1 MIKYISYMYMV
12 SVLGGTANTEYCEVK
27 DLHSPYVKN
36 TDESTVAPMKDAPVI
51 KCDSLVNDSSD
62 TKAALIEC
70 LKIRKEWL
78 KI

>member
-1 MIKYISYMYMV
+1 MIKYISYLSVM
-12 SVLGGTANTEYCEVK
+12 SVLGGATNTEYCEVK

-36 TDESTVAPMKDAPVI
+36 TDDSTVTPMKETPVI
-51 KCDSLVNDSSD
+51 KCDSLANDSSD